1 MEKKILVVDDELDD
15 RKKMVT
21 ALEKE
26 GYSVMEAASAEETL
40 LKAGETIPH
49 MVIVDVLMPGTT
61 GFDLCRQIK
70 EKFRPHPPLVLMV
83 TGKAAAVNVS
93 LAHQMGADGFEAK
106 TTGMPFVVKAVRALF
121 SRDSR

>member
-49 MVIVDVLMPGTT
+49 MVIVDVLKIG
-61 GFDLCRQIK
+61 R
-70 EKFRPHPPLVLMV
+70 
-83 TGKAAAVNVS
+83 
-93 LAHQMGADGFEAK
+93 AH
-106 TTGMPFVVKAVRALF
+106 V
-121 SRDSR
+121 